1 MNHQPDQ
8 QPDPIL
14 AGIAVT
20 TTDRR
25 RAAEFLQ
32 SAPALDGNADRVVL
46 VKLVEVGANR
56 TMAVMPSFPIQMTA
70 LLIAVMREAFNLS
83 SRSPS
88 WPTRPKH
95 CAGAVFSPF
104 RRARAAPRPPGTGSQ
119 SLAVA
124 RQEPPPVGAIF
135 ADRSYVT

>member
-1 MNHQPDQ
+1 MNHQPD
-8 QPDPIL
+8 PIL
-14 AGIAVT
+14 DGT
-20 TTDRR
+20 TINTTYRR
-25 RAAEFLQ
+25 RAAELLQ
-32 SAPALDGNADRVVL
+32 SALALDGNADRVVL
-46 VKLVEVGANR
+46 VKLVDVGANR

-104 RRARAAPRPPGTGSQ
+104 RRARAAPRPPGMGSQ

-124 RQEPPPVGAIF
+124 RQEPPPVGAF
-135 ADRSYVT
+135 LADKNGVPR

>member
-14 AGIAVT
+14 DGIAIT

-25 RAAEFLQ
+25 RAAELLQ
-32 SAPALDGNADRVVL
+32 SAPAHDGNADRDVL
-46 VKLVEVGANR
+46 VELVDMGADR
-56 TMAVMPSFPIQMTA
+56 TVAAMPSFPTQMTA
-70 LLIAVMREAFNLS
+70 LLIAVMGKAFNLS
-83 SRSPS
+83 SWSPG

-95 CAGAVFSPF
+95 CAGAIFSPF
-104 RRARAAPRPPGTGSQ
+104 GRARAAPRPPGKGSQ